1 MKNIIDLYEAS
12 ILADVEDTLKNGD
25 KESELYNEFSRLSE
39 IVLSV
44 KNWNKNNKNSFSV
57 EVSNVPNILNAAGF
71 THAPEYL
78 KIVFTAFKPIGL
90 PTKFFRGSIS
100 INTHTDDTLYKFAFP
115 FSDENTLNNY
125 LKKVIGKY
133 VLKDAKT
140 FVNYIKYKHEDYH
153 RYNGF

>member
-1 MKNIIDLYEAS
+1 MKNLKDILESS

-39 IVLSV
+39 IVLSA

-78 KIVFTAFKPIGL
+78 KIVFTAFRPTGL
-90 PTKFFRGSIS
+90 PTTSFRGNIS
-100 INTHTDDTLYKFAFP
+100 INTPASDALYKFSFP
-115 FSDENTLNNY
+115 FSDQTTLNNY
-125 LKKVIGKY
+125 LKKVISKY
-133 VLKDAKT
+133 VLKDTKT
-140 FVNYIKYKHEDYH
+140 FVNYIKY
-153 RYNGF
+153 R

>member
-39 IVLSV
+39 IVLSA

-57 EVSNVPNILNAAGF
+57 EVSNIPNILKAAGF

-78 KIVFTAFKPIGL
+78 KIVFTAFRPTGL
-90 PTKFFRGSIS
+90 PTTSFRGNIS
-100 INTHTDDTLYKFAFP
+100 IATPANDALYKFSFP

-125 LKKVIGKY
+125 LKKVISKY

-140 FVNYIKYKHEDYH
+140 FVNYIKY
-153 RYNGF
+153 R

>member
-1 MKNIIDLYEAS
+1 MKNLKDILEAS

-39 IVLSV
+39 IVLSA

-78 KIVFTAFKPIGL
+78 KIVFTAFRPTGL
-90 PTKFFRGSIS
+90 PTTSFRGNIS
-100 INTHTDDTLYKFAFP
+100 IYTPANDALYKFSFP
-115 FSDENTLNNY
+115 FSDQTTLNNY
-125 LKKVIGKY
+125 LKKVISKY

-140 FVNYIKYKHEDYH
+140 FVNYIKY
-153 RYNGF
+153 R

>member
-1 MKNIIDLYEAS
+1 MKNLKDILESS

-39 IVLSV
+39 IVLSA

-78 KIVFTAFKPIGL
+78 KIVFTAFRPTGL
-90 PTKFFRGSIS
+90 PTTSFRGNIS
-100 INTHTDDTLYKFAFP
+100 INTPASDALYKFSFP
-115 FSDENTLNNY
+115 FSDQTTLNNY
-125 LKKVIGKY
+125 LKKVISKY

-140 FVNYIKYKHEDYH
+140 FVNYIKY
-153 RYNGF
+153 R